1 MFKYILAL
9 LIGISTGFI
18 AGFQGIAG
26 SFYILTALLILG
38 IAKNRRQAAGT
49 TLLTIVFPL
58 SVGAVYE
65 YYKTGYV
72 DVDVGV
78 AFCII
83 ISYLIAASFGAKA
96 NALVD
101 EKYVLFSIAFMLF
114 ISSFYYIHK
123 AMEIKGKK

>member
-1 MFKYILAL
+1 MIKYLLAL
-9 LIGISTGFI
+9 LIGVVCGLL

-26 SFYILTALLILG
+26 SFYILTLLLVFG
-38 IAKNRRQAAGT
+38 IAKNQRQAAGT

-58 SVGAVYE
+58 SIGAVYE
-65 YYKTGYV
+65 YYKTG
-72 DVDVGV
+72 DVDVPV
-78 AFCII
+78 AACII
-83 ISYLIAASFGAKA
+83 IAYFIAAAFGAKA

-123 AMEIKGKK
+123 ALSIKGKK

>member
-1 MFKYILAL
+1 MIKYVLAL
-9 LIGISTGFI
+9 LIGVVCGLV

-26 SFYILTALLILG
+26 SFYILTLLLVFG
-38 IAKNRRQAAGT
+38 IAKNQRQAAGT

-65 YYKTGYV
+65 YYKTG
-72 DVDVGV
+72 DVDVPV
-78 AFCII
+78 AACII
-83 ISYLIAASFGAKA
+83 IAYFIAAAFGAKA

-123 AMEIKGKK
+123 AMAIKGKK

>member
-1 MFKYILAL
+1 MFKYLLAL
-9 LIGISTGFI
+9 LIGMITGFI

-26 SFYILTALLILG
+26 SFYILTLLLILG
-38 IAKNRRQAAGT
+38 IAKNQRQAAGT

-65 YYKTGYV
+65 YYKTG
-72 DVDVGV
+72 DVDIPV

-83 ISYLIAASFGAKA
+83 IAYLIAASFGAKA

-123 AMEIKGKK
+123 AMAIKGKK

>member
-1 MFKYILAL
+1 MIKYLLAL
-9 LIGISTGFI
+9 LIGAVCGLL

-26 SFYILTALLILG
+26 SFYILTLLLVFG
-38 IAKNRRQAAGT
+38 IAKNQRQAAGT

-58 SVGAVYE
+58 SIGAVYE
-65 YYKTGYV
+65 YYKTG
-72 DVDVGV
+72 DVDVPV
-78 AFCII
+78 AVCII
-83 ISYLIAASFGAKA
+83 IAYFIAAAFGAKA

-123 AMEIKGKK
+123 AMTIKGKK